1 MRKKIITTAIL
12 LGATVLSM
20 NAQNNV
26 YLMKGDKIVA
36 QYAIDD
42 IDYLSFKRPEGEI
55 EGTVALTAVETGKNF
70 LKYNVKTAEKDQY
83 YGHGFFQS
91 QTIDRMLRT
100 YYDTNINEVD
110 DATLKKVI
118 KSLLANYGFLD
129 KGNKTYTIKNG
140 DSDGNGTD
148 YFIPGGQDFYVAT
161 VNITDVDKQGGTMGD
176 EVSVIK
182 MTTKEAGES
191 KETMGIEYTGLNAK
205 GEATYNITPGS
216 GIKTM
221 YTLLTKKAQLDQY
234 ISNYGYDYV
243 MFSFGS
249 PITAQD
255 WNTYGSQ
262 AAWGLDDENDYVM
275 SVLGIDADGDWVK
288 AKDEQHIVISN
299 DKCPKVNVLSKKA
312 SDGNIKVTFEI
323 TPSNVSAA
331 HVRLMPDN
339 DVADELNRNK
349 TLDQIAVEGDATD
362 IKADINY
369 YGEYTFS
376 KEDVERGWYSLL
388 ISGTDENGTNVTRLI
403 FHTYLENAEWEIET
417 TTFPVQADTAKT
429 KATKQISFTA
439 KGLKQHLSVKP
450 TVDIN
455 RISPRSFKKTEN
467 SK

>member
-1 MRKKIITTAIL
+1 
-12 LGATVLSM
+12 
-20 NAQNNV
+20 
-26 YLMKGDKIVA
+26 
-36 QYAIDD
+36 
-42 IDYLSFKRPEGEI
+42 
-55 EGTVALTAVETGKNF
+55 
-70 LKYNVKTAEKDQY
+70 
-83 YGHGFFQS
+83 
-91 QTIDRMLRT
+91 
-100 YYDTNINEVD
+100 
-110 DATLKKVI
+110 
-118 KSLLANYGFLD
+118 
-129 KGNKTYTIKNG
+129 
-140 DSDGNGTD
+140 
-148 YFIPGGQDFYVAT
+148 
-161 VNITDVDKQGGTMGD
+161 
-176 EVSVIK
+176 
-182 MTTKEAGES
+182 
-191 KETMGIEYTGLNAK
+191 
-205 GEATYNITPGS
+205 
-216 GIKTM
+216 M

-403 FHTYLENAEWEIET
+403 FHTHLENAEWEIET

-439 KGLKQHLSVKP
+439 KGLKQHPSVKP

>member
-140 DSDGNGTD
+140 DNDGNGTD

-161 VNITDVDKQGGTMGD
+161 VNITNVDEQGGTMGD
-176 EVSVIK
+176 EISVIK
-182 MTTKEAGES
+182 MTT
-191 KETMGIEYTGLNAK
+191 N
-205 GEATYNITPGS
+205 
-216 GIKTM
+216 
-221 YTLLTKKAQLDQY
+221 
-234 ISNYGYDYV
+234 V

-299 DKCPKVNVLSKKA
+299 DKCPKVNVLSKEA
-312 SDGNIKVTFEI
+312 SDGNVKVTFEI

-339 DVADELNRNK
+339 DVVDELNQNK

-403 FHTYLENAEWEIET
+403 FHTHLENAEWEIET